1 MESRQLRQDFT
12 FPKNYEIRVLD
23 SYGLVNPL
31 ERLHQFP
38 AELEERDR
46 AGPYLRVVPRQG
58 NAWIGFFSLGFDSDQ
73 VVNAIYSC
81 PDTDSLCVVAGGYGY
96 VVNASDPAKWMRV
109 EQQPVV
115 DVRALPEQKL
125 LLFTGFHT
133 ITAFGPS
140 GLMWTTD
147 RLSWDGLLISRIDQ
161 STLYGQGWDATADKE
176 APFEVDLATGKH
188 TGGSRPKSREQNQNL

>member
-1 MESRQLRQDFT
+1 MKLRPLRQDFT
-12 FPKNYEIRVLD
+12 FPKNYEIRVMD

-31 ERLHQFP
+31 ERFHQFP
-38 AELEERDR
+38 AEVEESDR
-46 AGPYLRVVPRQG
+46 TGPYLRVVPKQG

-81 PDTDSLCVVAGGYGY
+81 PNADSLCVVAGGYGY
-96 VVNASDPAKWMRV
+96 VVNASDPAQWMRV

-125 LLFTGFHT
+125 LLFAGFHT
-133 ITAFGPS
+133 ISAFGPA
-140 GLMWTTD
+140 GLLWTTE
-147 RLSWDGLLISRIDQ
+147 RLSWEGLSISRIDQ
-161 STLYGQGWDATADKE
+161 ATLYGQGWDAIADKE

-188 TGGSRPKSREQNQNL
+188 TGGARPNKIG

>member
-1 MESRQLRQDFT
+1 MKLRPLRQDFT
-12 FPKNYEIRVLD
+12 FPKNYEIRVLE

-31 ERLHQFP
+31 ETFHQFP
-38 AELEERDR
+38 AELEESDR
-46 AGPYLRVVPRQG
+46 TGSYLRVVPKQG

-81 PDTDSLCVVAGGYGY
+81 PNADSLCVVAGGYGY
-96 VVNASDPAKWMRV
+96 VVNASDPAQWMRV

-125 LLFTGFHT
+125 LLFVGFHT
-133 ITAFGPS
+133 ISAFGPA
-140 GLMWTTD
+140 GLLWTTE
-147 RLSWDGLLISRIDQ
+147 RLSWEGLSISRIDQ
-161 STLYGQGWDATADKE
+161 ATLYGQGWDAIADKE

-188 TGGSRPKSREQNQNL
+188 TGGARPNKIG

>member
-1 MESRQLRQDFT
+1 MESRQLHQDFT
-12 FPKNYEIRVLD
+12 FPKNYEVRVLE

-31 ERLHQFP
+31 ERFLQFP
-38 AELEERDR
+38 AELEESERT
-46 AGPYLRVVPRQG
+46 GIYMRVVPKQG

-81 PDTDSLCVVAGGYGY
+81 PDADSLCVVAGGYGY
-96 VVNASDPAKWMRV
+96 VVNASDPARWIRV

-115 DVRALPEQKL
+115 DVRALLEQKL

-133 ITAFGPS
+133 ITAISPA
-140 GLMWTTD
+140 GLLWTTE
-147 RLSWDGLLISRIDQ
+147 RLSWDGISISRIDHA
-161 STLYGQGWDATADKE
+161 TLHGQGWDAIADKE

-188 TGGSRPKSREQNQNL
+188 TGGSRPGKPSGDRT